1 MPAVTQTITS
11 YSLREAAKKVGVSH
25 VTLWRDI
32 QAGKLVAHPSGS
44 RLVIFSNDLL
54 EYVLAHRGGKGIPE
68 A

>member
-1 MPAVTQTITS
+1 MPAVAQTITS
-11 YSLREAAKKVGVSH
+11 YSLREAAQKVGVSH

-32 QAGKLVAHPSGS
+32 QDGKLPAIKRGKGYM
-44 RLVIFSNDLL
+44 IFSNDLL